1 MAEAAK
7 DDPAL
12 AAAHDYEA
20 NRAALHG
27 GEATKTS
34 HDPSAPV
41 LEREPVIDP
50 PVTEGNHHEAVLVG
64 DEEEGGSRSCCGNC
78 GLDACPTIPF
88 ESIAK
93 LSVWFLLM
101 GMSLLLMGIVALAA
115 PSLLKMAVEYL
126 LGATLTFSALFAI
139 IHGVYTFDAQGS
151 SVSILYA
158 VVYLLL
164 GLFLIA
170 LVVSGLSEV
179 LQICL
184 AAWLVIGGISKL
196 ILAAQLRHMAA
207 SPIVLISGIVSLSF
221 FQVAVTRWHHDTRD
235 RDKVFGIIIGAELL
249 SNGVASSCVA
259 LTALCSTRV
268 HHNLGTDPRRGSEE
282 DLHRPILH

>member
-1 MAEAAK
+1 MFLFFRLLLTTGIQSLLERPILRQHVLVEGCPKKLLPYRWKMAVESLRSPSKFSLLNHLECSEARL
-7 DDPAL
+7 DSSYSVLVPLDP
-12 AAAHDYEA
+12 
-20 NRAALHG
+20 
-27 GEATKTS
+27 
-34 HDPSAPV
+34 DPSELGFHPQPLLPDGRSILTRKQPSPFPLFLRSSDSFNATSGPGFSHPDQV
-41 LEREPVIDP
+41 P
-50 PVTEGNHHEAVLVG
+50 PL
-64 DEEEGGSRSCCGNC
+64 
-78 GLDACPTIPF
+78 PQ
-88 ESIAK
+88 
-93 LSVWFLLM
+93 
-101 GMSLLLMGIVALAA
+101 
-115 PSLLKMAVEYL
+115 MAVEYL
-126 LGATLTFSALFAI
+126 LGATLVFSALFAI

-221 FQVAVTRWHHDTRD
+221 FQ
-235 RDKVFGIIIGAELL
+235 
-249 SNGVASSCVA
+249 ASSLNHPV
-259 LTALCSTRV
+259 SPYGPF
-268 HHNLGTDPRRGSEE
+268 N
-282 DLHRPILH
+282 